1 VIGVARRTVIAAAW
15 RLEIATL
22 RWSEKAASRRPD
34 LNLMSLLT
42 SLSTSTFLTML
53 LPLGFATTDEN
64 RPPPFRYAR
73 RGGDLL

>member
-15 RLEIATL
+15 RLEIAML

-34 LNLMSLLT
+34 LDLMSLLT
-42 SLSTSTFLTML
+42 SLSTTFLMML

>member
-22 RWSEKAASRRPD
+22 RWSERAASRRPD
-34 LNLMSLLT
+34 LDLMSLLT
-42 SLSTSTFLTML
+42 SLSTFLTMF